1 MVQRYVMS
9 IDQGTTSTRCILFD
23 AQGRLV
29 SVVQREH
36 QQHFPRPGWV
46 EHDASEIW
54 RNLGRIVPQAL
65 AQAGASAQQ
74 VVGLGIANQRET
86 TVLWDRHTG
95 APVSRAVVWQDTRT
109 DALTEQLARTP
120 GAERVRHLSG
130 LPLATYFSA
139 PKIRWLLDRT
149 PGLRERAERGDVLF
163 GTMESWLIWNLT
175 GGPDGGVHVT
185 DVTNASRTMLMNLRT
200 LSWDDELL
208 AFFDVPRR
216 MLPEIRSSTEVY
228 GTTTTV
234 VPGIRIAAALGDQQA
249 ALFGQTCFAPG
260 EAKCTYGTGSFLL
273 LNTGGTPAH
282 STHGLLTTVGFKI
295 GGEPAVYALEGSIAV
310 TGSLVQWF
318 RDGLEL
324 IGSAPEIETLA
335 RTVEDNG
342 GCYIVP
348 AFSGLFAPHWHSEA
362 RGVIAGLTSYITK
375 GHLARA
381 VLEATGWQTREVV
394 DAMNADSGLRLST
407 LKVDGGMTADNLL
420 MQFVADVL
428 DVPVVR
434 PMVAE
439 TVSLGAAYAAG
450 LSVGYWPDL
459 EGLRRNWHRAAQWLP
474 SMDPARRESEY
485 AHWQHAVELT
495 FGWTRPLGKPS
506 GPGTDIVEMILDD
519 HRRIE
524 QLFRDLRNAESE
536 RGEAR
541 AELSALLI
549 AHETATERVVRPSV
563 ADGRDEGTGFA
574 GALLSLLETEST
586 GGAEFDKALEQLETV
601 VATHIRAEER
611 LLLNGLRR
619 TLSTSDRASLGRAF
633 AAQRQRQLE
642 FDCGSVSHV
651 RGLAAPHG

>member
-1 MVQRYVMS
+1 MVTRYVMS

-23 AQGRLV
+23 SRGRLV

-36 QQHFPRPGWV
+36 QQHFPKPGWV
-46 EHDASEIW
+46 EHDAVEIW
-54 RNLGRIVPQAL
+54 RNLERIVPQAIK
-65 AQAGASAQQ
+65 QAGATADQ
-74 VVGLGIANQRET
+74 VVALGIANQRET

-95 APVSRAVVWQDTRT
+95 VPVGRAIVWQDTRT
-109 DALTEQLARTP
+109 DDLITELGQEP
-120 GAERVRHLSG
+120 GAERVRERCG

-139 PKIRWLLDRT
+139 PRIRWLLERS
-149 PGLRERAERGDVLF
+149 PALRERAERGDILF

-200 LSWDDELL
+200 LAWDDELL
-208 AFFDVPRR
+208 AFFGVPAR
-216 MLPEIRSSTEVY
+216 MLPEIRSSTETY
-228 GTTTTV
+228 GRTSRV

-273 LNTGGTPAH
+273 LNTGGTPVH
-282 STHGLLTTVGFKI
+282 SAHGLLTTVGFQI
-295 GGEPAVYALEGSIAV
+295 GEEPAVYALEGSIAV

-335 RTVEDNG
+335 RTVDDNG

-394 DAMNADSGLRLST
+394 DAMNADSGLALST

-420 MQFVADVL
+420 MQFVSDVL

-459 EGLRRNWHRAAQWLP
+459 EGLRRNWHRAAQWSP
-474 SMDPARRESEY
+474 SMEPGRRAGEF
-485 AHWQHAVELT
+485 AAWRRAVELT
-495 FGWTRPLGKPS
+495 FGWIRPS
-506 GPGTDIVEMILDD
+506 GTDPGPAADIVELVLAD
-519 HRRIE
+519 HRRFDE
-524 QLFRDLRNAESE
+524 LFRELRNAEAD
-536 RGEAR
+536 RKAAR
-541 AELSALLI
+541 AELESLLT
-549 AHETATERVVRPSV
+549 AHLEATERMLHPALQREHLVDTEHVEVV
-563 ADGRDEGTGFA
+563 
-574 GALLSLLETEST
+574 
-586 GGAEFDKALEQLETV
+586 KALRALMEIEPGETDAYHEALERLAAIV
-601 VATHIRAEER
+601 GAHASAEER
-611 LLLNGLRR
+611 TVLNHLRR
-619 TLSTSDRASLGRAF
+619 TLSAPDRAALGRRFTSA
-633 AAQRQRQLE
+633 R
-642 FDCGSVSHV
+642 GSV
-651 RGLAAPHG
+651 AP